1 MREVTQC
8 FPVPYL
14 LRTPAPWITPQTS
27 SRYASPLPGH
37 SSCWDWLYLLDT
49 PVWIIK
55 MSNIIEL
62 NYILFLTGEED
73 KRISVNTFLKK
84 SNFIMFILFQGLHGD
99 TYWQDQFTV
108 NWFQQYELL
117 CKLPMKKHIN
127 TLNNSDL
134 SNKTVNTLF
143 GT

>member
-27 SRYASPLPGH
+27 SRYASPPPRH

-73 KRISVNTFLKK
+73 KRISVNTFLKNQILSCLYCFK
-84 SNFIMFILFQGLHGD
+84 VCMVIHIGKINSLWIDFNNMSCCANFRWKNILTLWTIQTFQIK
-99 TYWQDQFTV
+99 Q
-108 NWFQQYELL
+108 
-117 CKLPMKKHIN
+117 
-127 TLNNSDL
+127 
-134 SNKTVNTLF
+134 
-143 GT
+143 